1 MESGRL
7 DGVRMLVVDDDPDV
21 LEAIGTALRAEGADT
36 QLVRDGNAAV
46 AACQDDPP
54 DIVVLDMMLPK
65 RSGFLVLEKIKGRED
80 SPLVIMVTANEGRRH
95 QAYAESLGVDKYM
108 LKPVP
113 LERLID
119 VAVELLDREEAEEE
133 EEEEEEG
140 TAPGG
145 RGGGGGGGAAACP
158 VGLDAAAGSGSE
170 SEVHQSSGTAPVGTA
185 EVVGPLWAGEVGAAR
200 VSSPGTSTSWVGS
213 LSASISAPRS
223 MLPEG
228 VGSPKKSSKASRPRP
243 SLGPLMMIS

>member
-1 MESGRL
+1 MSSGRL

-21 LEAIGTALRAEGADT
+21 LEAIGTALRSEGAET

-54 DIVVLDMMLPK
+54 DVVVLDMMLPK

-119 VAVELLDREEAEEE
+119 ATVELLDREEEEE
-133 EEEEEEG
+133 EAAERGEVLPPRGMTVEPPATEKKKEEKEPKAG
-140 TAPGG
+140 PRGRTMPGRG
-145 RGGGGGGGAAACP
+145 GVGKRGGGGK
-158 VGLDAAAGSGSE
+158 
-170 SEVHQSSGTAPVGTA
+170 
-185 EVVGPLWAGEVGAAR
+185 
-200 VSSPGTSTSWVGS
+200 
-213 LSASISAPRS
+213 RS
-223 MLPEG
+223 
-228 VGSPKKSSKASRPRP
+228 
-243 SLGPLMMIS
+243 